1 MKMANMDDYFDVVIV
16 GTGAAGLYCA
26 LNLPARYRILLLTKQ
41 KADESDSFLAQG
53 GICMQ
58 HGEADYRSFFDD
70 TMRAG
75 HYENN
80 PATVDLMIR
89 SSNSIIRDLVRR
101 GVRFARDDHGALR
114 FTREGAHSRP
124 RILFHED
131 ITGHEITQ
139 TLLNEVLRCENIELR
154 EHTTLLDF
162 FADASACGGVIAA
175 GPDGEPRA
183 IGAGA
188 VVLACGGIGGLY
200 KNSTNFP
207 HITGDA
213 IAMALRHGVACE
225 HLDYIQIHPT
235 TLYSHRKGRRCIK
248 RRRTQIRARVYLHPP
263 ADGRRRHRR
272 CGRTAPRRDGSVVQ
286 SRRRGAARRGRA
298 ALYRR
303 IAAPR
308 RGERSD
314 PRTDGKGRHRP
325 CVGGYAPH
333 R

>member
-58 HGEADYRSFFDD
+58 HGEADYRPFFDD

-139 TLLNEVLRCENIELR
+139 TLLNEVR
-154 EHTTLLDF
+154 EHRTARAYDSAGFLRRCLGLRRCHCCRPGRRT
-162 FADASACGGVIAA
+162 ASHRGRGG
-175 GPDGEPRA
+175 
-183 IGAGA
+183 GAG
-188 VVLACGGIGGLY
+188 L
-200 KNSTNFP
+200 
-207 HITGDA
+207 
-213 IAMALRHGVACE
+213 
-225 HLDYIQIHPT
+225 
-235 TLYSHRKGRRCIK
+235 
-248 RRRTQIRARVYLHPP
+248 
-263 ADGRRRHRR
+263 RRHRR
-272 CGRTAPRRDGSVVQ
+272 VV
-286 SRRRGAARRGRA
+286 
-298 ALYRR
+298 
-303 IAAPR
+303 
-308 RGERSD
+308 
-314 PRTDGKGRHRP
+314 
-325 CVGGYAPH
+325 
-333 R
+333 

>member
-58 HGEADYRSFFDD
+58 HGEADYRPFFDD

-124 RILFHED
+124 RH
-131 ITGHEITQ
+131 
-139 TLLNEVLRCENIELR
+139 
-154 EHTTLLDF
+154 
-162 FADASACGGVIAA
+162 
-175 GPDGEPRA
+175 
-183 IGAGA
+183 
-188 VVLACGGIGGLY
+188 
-200 KNSTNFP
+200 
-207 HITGDA
+207 
-213 IAMALRHGVACE
+213 
-225 HLDYIQIHPT
+225 
-235 TLYSHRKGRRCIK
+235 
-248 RRRTQIRARVYLHPP
+248 
-263 ADGRRRHRR
+263 
-272 CGRTAPRRDGSVVQ
+272 SV
-286 SRRRGAARRGRA
+286 
-298 ALYRR
+298 
-303 IAAPR
+303 P
-308 RGERSD
+308 
-314 PRTDGKGRHRP
+314 
-325 CVGGYAPH
+325 
-333 R
+333 